1 MRYEGKWNHQLL
13 IMKPFQKI
21 LFAAGV
27 LAGASLSMMGEDN
40 LVVTTD
46 AYTWKGD
53 TLYQDEFKA
62 WAVNPYEIRSTYK
75 GRPGYFMPIDQVWK
89 KKNDLSAYPVVSGG
103 NPLMEAVY
111 NMGLDEMINA
121 VEPDTT
127 LRTGKEWAGVWT
139 RDVSYS
145 IILSM
150 AALQPEASMISLLKK
165 INEEGQIIQDTGSGG
180 AWPISSDRMI
190 WTVAAWEIY
199 KVTGDKEWLE
209 KVYPVVER
217 SLAKDAQTIISDKG
231 LVKGE
236 TSFIDWREQ
245 SYPRWMQTSDIAQSE
260 AMGTNVL
267 YAAALNCASEMAA
280 ELGYKDESAEFKK
293 AADDLAAAIDKT
305 FWMEDKGYYGI
316 YTYGRDNLILNPRA
330 ETLGE
335 SLAILFD
342 IAPSEKVKTI
352 SENHPVTKY
361 GAPVFY
367 PQISDIPNYH
377 NNALWPFVASYWTLA
392 QAKAGNEEGVLE
404 GIGSVV
410 RPAAL
415 FATNKENLNLDNGD
429 IFTELNSSNMLWSLA
444 GNLALT
450 NQILFG
456 IHFEKN
462 GLRISP
468 FVPEALGGDRTLSNF
483 PYRGARLNLTVKG
496 YGDSIAAVS
505 INGKPHQ
512 FDKRGVPVKAKGKI
526 YPSLKDG
533 VLFIPSE
540 MIQGEINISIE
551 MDNQPLP
558 AMKVNNVPNL
568 KAPLTPITW
577 LSFDETVN
585 APGVPVNNLLQWNP
599 IEYIGEYIVL
609 KDGKE
614 VARTRQTQYPAL
626 EPGEWQ
632 VIGVSTEGVESFASE
647 PRSNRPSRFWNMDEE
662 VTVAISPEISYPS
675 DDIQGYRDAG
685 FVETDMTTPP
695 LVKKID
701 IPNYGIYSIS
711 YRYSNGNGPVN
722 TENKAAIRSLY
733 VDGEDVGTIVM
744 PQRGTGNWND
754 WGVSTSVKVKLT
766 KGEHTV
772 TLRYNPEDSNM
783 NLKTNH
789 ALIDGIVV
797 EELQVL

>member
-1 MRYEGKWNHQLL
+1 MKKVFRYLL
-13 IMKPFQKI
+13 
-21 LFAAGV
+21 LGG
-27 LAGASLSMMGEDN
+27 LATIAYTNMSAQNE
-40 LVVTTD
+40 VIVETD
-46 AYTWKGD
+46 AYSWRGD
-53 TLYQDEFKA
+53 TIFQDEFKA
-62 WAVNPYEIRSTYK
+62 WAVNPYEIQSTYK
-75 GRPGYFMPIDQVWK
+75 GRPGYFMPIEQSWK
-89 KKNDLSAYPVVSGG
+89 RKNDLSAYPVVSGG

-165 INEEGQIIQDTGSGG
+165 INDEGQIIQDTGSGG
-180 AWPISSDRMI
+180 AWPISTDRMI

-199 KVTGDKEWLE
+199 KVTGDKNWLE
-209 KVYPVVER
+209 TVYPVVER
-217 SLAKDAQTIISDKG
+217 SIAKDAKTVISDNG

-245 SYPRWMQTSDIAQSE
+245 SYPKWMQTADIAQSE

-267 YAAALNCASEMAA
+267 YAAALNCAADMAEELGKKKEAA
-280 ELGYKDESAEFKK
+280 EFRK
-293 AADDLAAAIDKT
+293 ASEELAANIDKT
-305 FWMEDKGYYGI
+305 FWMEDKGYYGM

-342 IAPSEKVKTI
+342 IAPAEKVKTI

-361 GAPVFY
+361 GAPVFF
-367 PQISDIPNYH
+367 PQISDMPNYH

-429 IFTELNSSNMLWSLA
+429 IFTELNSSNMLWSLS

-456 IHFEKN
+456 IHFEKD
-462 GLRISP
+462 GLRIAP
-468 FVPEALGGDRTLSNF
+468 FVPEVLGGERTLSNF
-483 PYRGARLNLTVKG
+483 PYRGARLNITVNG
-496 YGDSIAAVS
+496 YGDKVASLSV
-505 INGKPHQ
+505 NGKPY
-512 FDKRGVPVKAKGKI
+512 DLEKNPVIPASLLTKGK
-526 YPSLKDG
+526 G
-533 VLFIPSE
+533 VSDIVV
-540 MIQGEINISIE
+540 N
-551 MDNQPLP
+551 MDNKPIAP
-558 AMKVNNVPNL
+558 MKVNNVANV
-568 KAPLTPITW
+568 KAPLTPIAW
-577 LSFDETVN
+577 LSYDESIE
-585 APGVPVNNLLQWNP
+585 VPAQDSDLRYNLLQWNP
-599 IEYIGEYIVL
+599 IEYMGEYIVL

-614 VARTRQTQYPAL
+614 VGRTHQTQWPAI
-626 EPGEWQ
+626 EAGEWQ
-632 VIGVSTEGVESFASE
+632 VIGVATDGTQGFASE
-647 PRSNRPSRFWNMDEE
+647 PRSNRPSRFWDMDDE
-662 VTVAISPEISYPS
+662 VLVAVSEEISYPVAE
-675 DDIQGYRDAG
+675 IKGYKGKG
-685 FVETDMTTPP
+685 FVETDKSLKPV
-695 LVKKID
+695 VKVID
-701 IPNYGIYSIS
+701 VPNDGIYSIS

-733 VDGEDVGTIVM
+733 VDGKDVGTIVM
-744 PQRGTGNWND
+744 PQRGVANWDD
-754 WGVSTSVKVKLT
+754 WGMSNSVKVPLT
-766 KGEHTV
+766 KGTHTI
-772 TLRYNPEDSNM
+772 TLQYNPEDQNM

-797 EELQVL
+797 EEVSTHFNRN